1 MAETTNE
8 SRGITPFLIAT
19 AIFSGAIAAWLHL
32 ARPDSP
38 QTLWLAVF
46 GYIVAPFVATLIGAR
61 FGRQSFA
68 AHWRIWPVTARAAFG
83 IALVV
88 AGVVLITYLIEYIIG
103 VTDADWQLRN
113 LQDALPTAEEQGL
126 PAPVPPLFLL
136 LTGFIITFL
145 LGIVLYP
152 FFLLP
157 LEIAWRGFFTGRLL
171 EDGRV
176 YAYGLTGIV
185 TGLWLLPLALAPALA
200 QNADATTP
208 GRTVLF
214 AIIAAFILGE
224 ILRRTGNVALCA
236 IALGSW
242 AGHATG
248 IAVYLFPGAVGPW
261 NGPLGFVSAVVLA
274 LAAVILFRWPE
285 PTHQQT
291 PHDTG
296 ELPVGPK

>member
-1 MAETTNE
+1 MAQTTSE
-8 SRGITPFLIAT
+8 SRGIAAFLIAT
-19 AIFSGAIAAWLHL
+19 AVLSGAIAAWLHL

-46 GYIVAPFVATLIGAR
+46 GYIVAPAVAALIGAR
-61 FGRQSFA
+61 FSGQPFA

-83 IALVV
+83 IALL
-88 AGVVLITYLIEYIIG
+88 VLAIVLLTYLIEYIIG
-103 VTDADWQLRN
+103 ITKADWQLRN

-126 PAPVPPLFLL
+126 PAPVPPIFFLL
-136 LTGFIITFL
+136 IGLFFTFL
-145 LGIVLYP
+145 AGIAIFP

-185 TGLWLLPLALAPALA
+185 SGLWLLPLALAPVLA
-200 QNADATTP
+200 ENADASTP

-236 IALGSW
+236 VALGSW
-242 AGHATG
+242 AAHATG

-261 NGPLGFVSAVVLA
+261 NGPLGLVSAIVLG
-274 LAAVILFRWPE
+274 LAAVILFRWP
-285 PTHQQT
+285 
-291 PHDTG
+291 D
-296 ELPVGPK
+296 KS